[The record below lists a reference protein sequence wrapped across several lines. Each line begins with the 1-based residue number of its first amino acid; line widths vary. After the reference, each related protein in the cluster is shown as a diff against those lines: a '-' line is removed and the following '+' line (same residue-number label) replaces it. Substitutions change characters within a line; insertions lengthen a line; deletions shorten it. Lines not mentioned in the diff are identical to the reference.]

1 MQYWVSILDE
11 IFIYIIFAV
20 SLNLLMGYAGQIS
33 VAHGAFGA
41 IGGYGAAFLA
51 VNHHVPALPALVVGT
66 VAAFVVGLV
75 VSLPA
80 LRLSPEYL
88 ILLTI
93 AVSSIV
99 LLTVA
104 AVPQLGGSYGL
115 ILSTAAN
122 FSPLPGGDLLLPS
135 QWVLPLLVVSAA
147 VFAVCWRMGESPWG
161 RVLRAIRDDELA
173 TLTLGKN
180 VSAYKAAVFG
190 ITAGLA
196 GLAGALLFFFNQLAS
211 PDVYSF
217 NVSLAIFSMVI
228 FGGVGNLRGSVAG
241 AIVLVLLQPLLEK
254 AVQVDPSKSF
264 LIQLVIYG
272 TGLVLMMRLRPQGM
286 VPEGASLLGAV
297 RRRRAAPATTAGA
310 RDDVPAAVLVV
321 KDARERAGAGLARPV
336 PAVTTGVAHGHH
348 TSADDATRPAT
359 VLEVRGLSKRFGGI
373 IAADAFDLELA
384 LGQITA
390 LIGPNGAGKTT
401 VFNLLTGA
409 IRADAGSIRLKG
421 RELRGKRPDQVAR
434 LGMARSFQD
443 VRIFPRLS
451 VLGNV
456 MLGVHHQATTAWRWP
471 VYARGGEHLADLFLR
486 PRCTARLERQA
497 RDEAMR
503 WLELTGLAGEAAEQA
518 GNLAYG
524 QQKLLSLARLLATG
538 AEVMLLDE
546 PTSGVDARW
555 LDGLLELVASL
566 RTHGKTVC
574 IVEHS
579 LHVVEQLADTVCFM
593 ELGRITARGPI
604 RELTSDPRLAESYFG
619 TV

>member
-1 MQYWVSILDE
+1 MQYWLSILDE
-11 IFIYIIFAV
+11 IFIYVIFAV

-41 IGGYGAAFLA
+41 IGGYTAAFLA
-51 VNHHVPALPALVVGT
+51 VNHHVAALPALLLGMA
-66 VAAFVVGLV
+66 AAFVIGLV

-104 AVPQLGGSYGL
+104 AVPELGGSYGL
-115 ILSTAAN
+115 ILPTAAD
-122 FSPLPGGDLLLPS
+122 FSPLPGGSLLLPG
-135 QWVLPLLVVSAA
+135 QWVLPLLAASVAVV
-147 VFAVCWRMGESPWG
+147 AVCWRMGESPWG

-173 TLTLGKN
+173 TLALGKN

-217 NVSLAIFSMVI
+217 NVSLAIFAMVI

-241 AIVLVLLQPLLEK
+241 AVVLVLLQPLLEK
-254 AVQVDPSKSF
+254 VIQVDPSKSF

-286 VPEGASLLGAV
+286 VPEGASLLGAIRT
-297 RRRRAAPATTAGA
+297 RRGR
-310 RDDVPAAVLVV
+310 VPAAV
-321 KDARERAGAGLARPV
+321 PV
-336 PAVTTGVAHGHH
+336 PPARQPAEPGTA
-348 TSADDATRPAT
+348 ATRLVAPRPDGGAPAVV
-359 VLEVRGLSKRFGGI
+359 VLEVRGLSKQFGGI
-373 IAADAFDLELA
+373 VAADALDLDLA
-384 LGQITA
+384 RGRITA
-390 LIGPNGAGKTT
+390 LVGPNGAGKTT

-409 IRADAGSIRLKG
+409 IRADAGSIRLSG
-421 RELRGKRPDQVAR
+421 RELSGKRPDQVAR

-443 VRIFPRLS
+443 VRIFPRLP
-451 VLGNV
+451 VLANV
-456 MLGVHHQATTAWRWP
+456 MLGVQQPAPAGWRWP

-486 PRCTARLERQA
+486 PRFTARLEQQA

-503 WLELTGLAGEAAEQA
+503 WLELTGLAGEAAALA
-518 GNLAYG
+518 GSLAYG

-538 AEVMLLDE
+538 ADVMLLDE

-555 LDGLLELVASL
+555 LDSMLELVASL

-593 ELGRITARGPI
+593 ELGKITARGPI

>member
-1 MQYWVSILDE
+1 MQYWFGILDE
-11 IFIYIIFAV
+11 VFIYAIFAV

-41 IGGYGAAFLA
+41 IGGYTAAFLA
-51 VNHHVPALPALVVGT
+51 VNHHVSALPALLIG
-66 VAAFVVGLV
+66 AAIAFAAGIL

-115 ILSTAAN
+115 ILSAPAD
-122 FSPLPGGDLLLPS
+122 FSPLPGGGLLLPR
-135 QWVLPLLVVSAA
+135 QWLLPLLVASAA

-173 TLTLGKN
+173 TLALGKN
-180 VSAYKAAVFG
+180 VAAYKSAVFG
-190 ITAGLA
+190 ITAGMA
-196 GLAGALLFFFNQLAS
+196 GVAGALLFFFDQLAS

-228 FGGVGNLRGSVAG
+228 FGGVGNLVGSVVG
-241 AIVLVLLQPLLEK
+241 ALVLILLQPLLEK
-254 AVQVDPSKSF
+254 VVQVDPSKSF
-264 LIQLVIYG
+264 LIQLVVYG
-272 TGLVLMMRLRPQGM
+272 IGLVLMMRLRPQGV
-286 VPEGASLLGAV
+286 VPEGASLLAAV
-297 RRRRAAPATTAGA
+297 RARRRLPPAVA
-310 RDDVPAAVLVV
+310 REQEPAAVAAV
-321 KDARERAGAGLARPV
+321 PV
-336 PAVTTGVAHGHH
+336 PRDAATMPAGTVPALTATAPDDGQPRL
-348 TSADDATRPAT
+348 ADAAGPSV
-359 VLEVRGLSKRFGGI
+359 VLEVRGLCKRFGGV
-373 IAADAFDLELA
+373 IAADALDLDLA
-384 LGQITA
+384 VGQITA
-390 LIGPNGAGKTT
+390 LVGPNGAGKTT

-409 IRADAGSIRLKG
+409 IGADAGSIRLSG
-421 RELRGKRPDQVAR
+421 RQLRGKRPDQVAR

-451 VLGNV
+451 VLSNV
-456 MLGVHHQATTAWRWP
+456 MLAVHHPAVSAWRWP

-486 PRCTARLERQA
+486 PRYTARLERRA
-497 RDEAMR
+497 HAEAMR
-503 WLELTGLAGEAAEQA
+503 WLQVTGLDDLAEASAGS
-518 GNLAYG
+518 LAYG

-538 AEVMLLDE
+538 ADVMLLDE

-555 LDGLLELVASL
+555 LDTMLELVASL
-566 RTHGKTVC
+566 RGHGKAVC
-574 IVEHS
+574 VVEHS

-604 RELTSDPRLAESYFG
+604 SELTSDPRLAESYFG